1 MKIEENFEL
10 SKLTLVMATY
20 GRQKH
25 AIRNMTYWSNTGV
38 ILLVLDASPI
48 AISNEI
54 LKNFSDNIIYV
65 HDTSNYNQRLVN
77 SFSKINTKYAQL
89 ICDDEFYPISAVL
102 SSIKELE
109 KDDTIISCMGVCLGF
124 EIDKKNKKI
133 FSKRTYLRLLENYNY
148 TMNTDPIERLSR
160 YMLYYEPFLMYA
172 VIRTDIWKK
181 AFDLPLKFMR
191 NQLGKKNVEKF
202 NFFASDEIQI
212 NMYLGFAGKSK
223 IIRELYWLRSFG
235 EHLTIRELHKKLS
248 EPKSS
253 FQEWWNSNSET
264 DEYLKILEDSFRE
277 TKIKINISYKEMA
290 LKCCQLFLEGGGGEF
305 LKHKLIYIKQK
316 KNYTHV
322 FLFYLKKFIPKF
334 LKNFIKSLNILKTRK
349 ILLMDDLKFL
359 EKKGIKIDQEKINEI
374 IKIIENFHYKIY

>member
-124 EIDKKNKKI
+124 EID
-133 FSKRTYLRLLENYNY
+133 Y
-148 TMNTDPIERLSR
+148 
-160 YMLYYEPFLMYA
+160 
-172 VIRTDIWKK
+172 
-181 AFDLPLKFMR
+181 
-191 NQLGKKNVEKF
+191 
-202 NFFASDEIQI
+202 
-212 NMYLGFAGKSK
+212 
-223 IIRELYWLRSFG
+223 
-235 EHLTIRELHKKLS
+235 
-248 EPKSS
+248 
-253 FQEWWNSNSET
+253 
-264 DEYLKILEDSFRE
+264 
-277 TKIKINISYKEMA
+277 
-290 LKCCQLFLEGGGGEF
+290 
-305 LKHKLIYIKQK
+305 
-316 KNYTHV
+316 
-322 FLFYLKKFIPKF
+322 
-334 LKNFIKSLNILKTRK
+334 
-349 ILLMDDLKFL
+349 
-359 EKKGIKIDQEKINEI
+359 
-374 IKIIENFHYKIY
+374 